1 MFAMRHEI
9 GSLEEPG
16 VLTPTIPLDIG
27 ARSHRQRILAA
38 MASSCAEKSFAS
50 TTIGD
55 IVKRASIS
63 RGTFYKYFENKRECF
78 DATADAFLV
87 ELETAATEALP
98 DATSPTDAIDRATTV
113 VLDIFAA
120 KPAYADLLLVEAP
133 NVDPA
138 IVLRYRGIVVGALDA
153 LWRRGREAKHVG
165 ADPEIAFGRAKV
177 LIADHLAGGEAEQ
190 LPELHPELVYLAL
203 LPYIG
208 HDKALV
214 QSRLE

>member
-1 MFAMRHEI
+1 MRHEI

-16 VLTPTIPLDIG
+16 VLTPTVPLDIG
-27 ARSHRQRILAA
+27 VRSHRQRILAA
-38 MASSCAEKSFAS
+38 MARSCAEKSFAA

-63 RGTFYKYFENKRECF
+63 RGTFYKHFENKRECF

-87 ELETAATEALP
+87 ELEAAASEALTG
-98 DATSPTDAIDRATTV
+98 AASPTDAIDRATAA
-113 VLDIFAA
+113 VLERLAA

-138 IVLRYRGIVVGALDA
+138 IVLRYRSIVVAALDA
-153 LWRRGREAKHVG
+153 LWRRGKEAKRAG
-165 ADPEIAFGRAKV
+165 ADPELTFGRAKV
-177 LIADHLAGGEAEQ
+177 LIAVHLAGGEAER
-190 LPELHPELVYLAL
+190 LPTLHPELVYLAL

-208 HDKALV
+208 HDKALK
-214 QSRLE
+214 QARFER